1 MARID
6 HAAIRTKL
14 YEEAQRFFEDV
25 FEMHMWREI
34 GEKPGRKCWYKE
46 GIQLC
51 EVEELDAASENGYDH
66 ISIAVDS
73 ETDILAESR
82 CQGISVNRDSG
93 QLIVR
98 ASVHGRFRA
107 RCFRHVI
114 EHRDLKDK
122 CLFLHRIR
130 ICSRELRALS
140 GRSLHVGHI
149 LVLVQVAALYIK
161 LL

>member
-14 YEEAQRFFEDV
+14 YEEVKHFFEDV

-73 ETDILAESR
+73 EAEVMEKIKAYPVKAINDHWFSLTNGTKIELKPLAEWK
-82 CQGISVNRDSG
+82 VD
-93 QLIVR
+93 
-98 ASVHGRFRA
+98 A
-107 RCFRHVI
+107 
-114 EHRDLKDK
+114 
-122 CLFLHRIR
+122 
-130 ICSRELRALS
+130 
-140 GRSLHVGHI
+140 
-149 LVLVQVAALYIK
+149 
-161 LL
+161 

>member
-6 HAAIRTKL
+6 HAAIRTKS

-51 EVEELDAASENGYDH
+51 EVEELNAASENGYDH

-73 ETDILAESR
+73 EAEIMEKIKAYPVKVINDHWFSLPNGTKIELKPLAEWK
-82 CQGISVNRDSG
+82 VD
-93 QLIVR
+93 
-98 ASVHGRFRA
+98 A
-107 RCFRHVI
+107 
-114 EHRDLKDK
+114 
-122 CLFLHRIR
+122 
-130 ICSRELRALS
+130 
-140 GRSLHVGHI
+140 
-149 LVLVQVAALYIK
+149 
-161 LL
+161 